1 MEKSYQITES
11 TISLIDST
19 DEAELITIKHSEGQ
33 ITLCFA
39 YGKLYSAESIDN
51 GIKTKIK

>member
-1 MEKSYQITES
+1 MEESYKIMQS

-19 DEAELITIKHSEGQ
+19 DISELITIIHSEGQ
-33 ITLCFA
+33 ITLSFV
-39 YGKLYSAESIDN
+39 YGKLYYAESIDK

>member
-19 DEAELITIKHSEGQ
+19 DEAELITIKHSEGH
-33 ITLCFA
+33 ITLSFV
-39 YGKLYSAESIDN
+39 YGKLYYAESIDN

>member
-1 MEKSYQITES
+1 MEKSYKIMQS

-19 DEAELITIKHSEGQ
+19 DISELITIIHSGGE